1 MRTQC
6 KDLYCRLFCL
16 LCRLCADFFSSAAR
30 MHCLHK
36 IQIFKFHK
44 PQQSKSCCRHQKQVS
59 FSLVLQRMEPG
70 FFEAETH
77 KILAGVFRQKSLNSI
92 AHCFQ
97 WNFLKA
103 LELKRHFVFS
113 QNKKA
118 PAAKTSERFLY
129 QKNHF
134 QLTMA
139 NTAKTIIS
147 SLMAASKAF
156 DTTFGCAR
164 TPFHRS

>member
-1 MRTQC
+1 MPLVCGFLQFCRANALPAQNSDFQVSQATAVKKLLSSSKTSVIQPC
-6 KDLYCRLFCL
+6 FAENGTRLFRSRNTQNFGRCFQAKKL
-16 LCRLCADFFSSAAR
+16 
-30 MHCLHK
+30 
-36 IQIFKFHK
+36 KFNCTLF
-44 PQQSKSCCRHQKQVS
+44 PV
-59 FSLVLQRMEPG
+59 E
-70 FFEAETH
+70 FFE
-77 KILAGVFRQKSLNSI
+77 S
-92 AHCFQ
+92 
-97 WNFLKA
+97 

>member
-103 LELKRHFVFS
+103 WNWNGISFS
-113 QNKKA
+113 
-118 PAAKTSERFLY
+118 AKTKKRLQPKRLSAFY
-129 QKNHF
+129 IK
-134 QLTMA
+134 
-139 NTAKTIIS
+139 KIIFSWQWQTRQRQS
-147 SLMAASKAF
+147 SAA
-156 DTTFGCAR
+156 
-164 TPFHRS
+164 